1 MQQTDEHQSLPRS
14 RLAIACILWIS
25 VGIIWYVA
33 VRYWLPSHPMPGTA
47 IVVLTSFSAV
57 ASAVVRSAGNRQV
70 VGHLS
75 YVTVAFCTV
84 LIVAILA
91 LFIICCFYFLY
102 FSKWPDWPTIRYN
115 LGLDVAWIGV
125 HVIAALTVM
134 RLIDR
139 TQLDGY

>member
-1 MQQTDEHQSLPRS
+1 
-14 RLAIACILWIS
+14 
-25 VGIIWYVA
+25 
-33 VRYWLPSHPMPGTA
+33 MPGTA

-57 ASAVVRSAGNRQV
+57 ASAVVRSVAANRQF

-75 YVTVAFCTV
+75 YITVAFCTV
-84 LIVAILA
+84 LIAAILA

-115 LGLDVAWIGV
+115 LVLDVAWIGV
-125 HVIAALTVM
+125 HVITALTAM